1 LDFKFRAIEL
11 LELYIN
17 KSKNIGIFIE
27 FLPKLMLE
35 IKNHF
40 NDKTKSPYC
49 HRILN
54 MIKQYLDKSP
64 KFTID

>member
-1 LDFKFRAIEL
+1 M
-11 LELYIN
+11 LYIN

-40 NDKTKSPYC
+40 NDKTKNQYC

-54 MIKQYLDKSP
+54 MIKQFLDKSP